1 MIKIE
6 TKLFSSEVTSFQ
18 AVVSGTLCM
27 YVVVID
33 NNYKYELRNVWE
45 SSCPKMNWTRA
56 TVNSV

>member
-6 TKLFSSEVTSFQ
+6 TKLFSSEITSLQ

-33 NNYKYELRNVWE
+33 NNYKYEVKNV
-45 SSCPKMNWTRA
+45 
-56 TVNSV
+56 